1 MKNPARAK
9 DMLGL
14 RFERLVVISR
24 APSDKNGNAKWNCQC
39 DCGNTT
45 VTSGFTLRN
54 GEAKSCGCL
63 TTDQLKQ
70 RVTTHGQA
78 RTVEYRCWAGMIQRC
93 DNPKSNKYHRYGGR
107 GIRVCPQWYSFE
119 VFYADMGPRPSS
131 GHSIER
137 RDRDGNYEP
146 KNCYW
151 ATDYEQRINQSNN
164 RYVDYNGNMVALK
177 EAIRLSGTSL
187 GWQTVRGR
195 LDRGWSLDDSL
206 HTPPGEERLSLR
218 RRP

>member
-93 DNPKSNKYHRYGGR
+93 DNPKNVKYHRYGGR
-107 GIRVCPQWYSFE
+107 GIRVCPQWYNFE

-131 GHSIER
+131 MHSIER
-137 RDRDGNYEP
+137 RDGNGNYEP

-151 ATDYEQRINQSNN
+151 ATIFEQNNNTAQNRIVTYRGQE
-164 RYVDYNGNMVALK
+164 MTLKKAL
-177 EAIRLSGTSL
+177 EMSPIGIDRGTAS
-187 GWQTVRGR
+187 GR
-195 LDRGWSLDDSL
+195 LNRGWPADDALD
-206 HTPPGEERLSLR
+206 TPPGEERLSLR